1 MLLTAFLLPAETRA
15 AAVGSV
21 FLMQSTI
28 GGSGRRGLLRFV
40 GTVIGG
46 AMAIV
51 AMALF
56 AGGLQGLEWYL
67 VIVGSMTFVSAWVFV
82 GSPRT
87 NYAGLMMAAA
97 WITAIIVDPAPAVTV
112 TPALA
117 RIASVVLAGLC
128 VTVMIWL
135 YATTSAR
142 VALMRSIAD
151 GWKRLADLMRTATM
165 KPVQPGDLDAWR
177 RASHLATGNLA
188 ATADLREQ
196 YAFERRLRMDA
207 FQPVL
212 RTLAEQQ
219 RALLLARAMA
229 IGRFHDHALP
239 AQATVAL
246 DLALEAQARRLDRLS
261 ERYLRP
267 DEGEPIATELPTAH
281 ATRTTAIDAGCAAED
296 VARLVYR
303 RDAIEMLARTIDR
316 AERLAAAGFVWVDG
330 KLESVLELDAVEAGA
345 RQPAAMLATTP

>member
-1 MLLTAFLLPAETRA
+1 MISTLRLLLPPRA
-15 AAVGSV
+15 WRPLLLFTAVVLLPGALDQLRSLGHPLLV
-21 FLMQSTI
+21 FVCCGLGLLPLAVSLSDLVERLIEHLGPRI
-28 GGSGRRGLLRFV
+28 GG
-40 GTVIGG
+40 
-46 AMAIV
+46 
-51 AMALF
+51 
-56 AGGLQGLEWYL
+56 
-67 VIVGSMTFVSAWVFV
+67 
-82 GSPRT
+82 
-87 NYAGLMMAAA
+87 
-97 WITAIIVDPAPAVTV
+97 
-112 TPALA
+112 
-117 RIASVVLAGLC
+117 IASVVLAGLC

-151 GWKRLADLMRTATM
+151 GWKRLAELMRTATM
-165 KPVQPGDLDAWR
+165 KPVHPGDLDAWR

-229 IGRFHDHALP
+229 IGRFHDHPLP

-267 DEGEPIATELPTAH
+267 NEVEPIATELPTAH
-281 ATRTTAIDAGCAAED
+281 ATRATAIEAGCAAED

-316 AERLAAAGFVWVDG
+316 SERLAAMGFVWVDG
-330 KLESVLELDAVEAGA
+330 KLESVLELEAIEAGA
-345 RQPAAMLATTP
+345 RQPAAMLTTTP